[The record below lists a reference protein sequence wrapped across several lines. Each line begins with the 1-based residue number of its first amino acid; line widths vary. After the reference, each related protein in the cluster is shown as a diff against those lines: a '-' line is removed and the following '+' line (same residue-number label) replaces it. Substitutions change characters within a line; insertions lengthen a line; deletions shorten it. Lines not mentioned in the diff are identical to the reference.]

1 VADVAGELAVV
12 PVPADSELLPAVVAL
27 GDAYKKTLGL
37 MPRGVYPERAAGG
50 TLIAA
55 VDTTGDVVGYAM
67 YEIAR
72 GRVRLVH
79 LCVDKRARGRGVARL
94 LVDEISRR
102 HPELSG
108 IKVSCRADYAASSVW
123 PKLGFVLRNE
133 VPGRGKD
140 KQILQKW
147 WLDHGLPDLFSIDAD
162 EETLTVAID
171 HMILIDLALKPARSG
186 AAESKFLTADW
197 IAERIQL
204 VITPESMNEIGR
216 LTNTADRSRHRAAA
230 TGYTQLRPAPAD
242 VVKAKKALLEHLPP
256 DALSE
261 SDLNHLAYAAA
272 SKVTVFA
279 TRDAELIATAA
290 DAAETALN
298 LKVLLP
304 SDVAVLLD
312 QLTDAEKYRP
322 EALRG
327 TGYSVQDTPAGAEDR
342 LGHLLMQAGGERRTD
357 WRTRLR
363 QLAADPDVT
372 CQQVTD
378 PDGQVILAWATRRDQ
393 ASRALGVPLIR
404 CAATPMAS
412 TVLRLLL
419 FELKDDAVDA
429 GLVAVTVTDP
439 HISQLVAGALSDDAF
454 THDGERW
461 TAHVLDARS
470 RQAAA
475 AALPKE
481 HPWRAELAANPSPTA
496 IATLER
502 ALWPAKLLDSSLP
515 SCVIPI
521 QPRWAQDLFS
531 LHATLF
537 ERPTLLGI
545 SREHVYYRTPR
556 ANPSTPARVLW
567 YASGQG
573 RQRVGAVVGCSQL
586 TEAIV
591 DNPVRLFRRFRHLG
605 VYEQQ
610 HVQAAARNGR
620 ATALRFVDTERFAH
634 PVSLERL
641 RALAGDCP
649 IGQLQS
655 PTMISSDLFGAV
667 YREGTGRN
675 GR

>member
-1 VADVAGELAVV
+1 MPVA
-12 PVPADSELLPAVVAL
+12 ADSDLLRAVIAL
-27 GDAYKKTLGL
+27 GDAYKNTLGL
-37 MPRGVYPERAAGG
+37 MPRAVYTDRAVGG
-50 TLIAA
+50 TLIAVTDRNGVA
-55 VDTTGDVVGYAM
+55 AGYAM

-79 LCVDKRARGRGVARL
+79 LCVDKRARGRGAARL
-94 LVDEISRR
+94 LLDEISRR

-108 IKVSCRADYAASSVW
+108 IKVTCRADYEASSVW

-133 VPGRGKD
+133 VPGRGKE
-140 KQILQKW
+140 KRVLQVW

-171 HMILIDLALKPARSG
+171 HMILIDLALEPTRSG
-186 AAESKFLTADW
+186 AAESQFLTADW
-197 IAERIQL
+197 IADRIRL

-216 LTNTADRSRHRAAA
+216 LPHPADRRRQRAAA
-230 TGYTQLRPAPAD
+230 SGYRQLTPTPAA
-242 VVKAKKALLEHLPP
+242 VLEAKKTLLEHLP
-256 DALSE
+256 ASLLSE
-261 SDLNHLAYAAA
+261 SDLNHITYAAA
-272 SKVTVFA
+272 AGVPVFA
-279 TRDAELIATAA
+279 TRDADLIAA
-290 DAAETALN
+290 AAEAAEVALN

-322 EALRG
+322 AALRG
-327 TGYSVQDTPAGAEDR
+327 TGYSVHDSPPGSEDA
-342 LGHLLMQAGGERRTD
+342 LGHLLMQSGGERGTQ
-357 WRTRLR
+357 WRSRLR

-372 CQQVTD
+372 CQQVSD
-378 PDGQVILAWATRRDQ
+378 PNGQVIVAWA
-393 ASRALGVPLIR
+393 SRTDRESGSLVVPLLR
-404 CAATPMAS
+404 CGATPTAS

-419 FELKDDAVDA
+419 FELKDDAVAA
-429 GLVAVTVTDP
+429 GMTAVTVTDP
-439 HISQLVAGALSDDAF
+439 HVSRLVAGALTDDAF
-454 THDGERW
+454 TRVGERW
-461 TAHVLDARS
+461 TAHVVDARS
-470 RQAAA
+470 RRAAA
-475 AALPKE
+475 AALPAE
-481 HPWRAELAANPSPTA
+481 HPWRAEIAANPSPTA

-515 SCVIPI
+515 SCVISI

-531 LHATLF
+531 LDATLF

-545 SREHVYYRTPR
+545 SREHVYYRSPR
-556 ANPSTPARVLW
+556 ANPSTPSRVLW

-586 TEAIV
+586 TEAII

-605 VYEQQ
+605 VYRQE
-610 HVQAAARNGR
+610 HVEAAARNGL

-634 PVSLERL
+634 QVSLERL

-655 PTMISSDLFGAV
+655 PTMISSDLFSAV
-667 YREGTGRN
+667 YREGTGRD